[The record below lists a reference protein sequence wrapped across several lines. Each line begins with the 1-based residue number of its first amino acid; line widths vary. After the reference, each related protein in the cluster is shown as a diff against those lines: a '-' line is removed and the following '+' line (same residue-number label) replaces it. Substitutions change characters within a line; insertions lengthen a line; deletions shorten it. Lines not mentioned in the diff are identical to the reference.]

1 MCIFTWGNHPG
12 CACCAPPHQDAC
24 LNAQLLPARTATQP
38 QSPAHHQAVRLQVR
52 VSAVSSSAPVQG
64 MHGRRAS
71 VFERL
76 ALDAA
81 AGACAAWGGDP
92 STLQSVFATHSGDAE
107 AVDRLL
113 RSVTTTPVAVSPLTF
128 LQSVSCTLA
137 GNWAT
142 RTHNHGASTTV
153 TAGPYTLGAALL
165 EATVMVVCEE
175 NPCLLVVAEVPPP
188 PPLSM
193 PDHVTAPCA
202 LAVVLSPMSGTGT
215 LIDVEHVGV
224 PTVEPFAATAI
235 DALRGV
241 LAGQAPSATLASGP
255 SSHVSLRMHCTRPAI
270 VARL

>member
-81 AGACAAWGGDP
+81 ADACAAWGGDP

-113 RSVTTTPVAVSPLTF
+113 RSVTTTPVAASPLTF

-153 TAGPYTLGAALL
+153 TAGPYTLGAALI
-165 EATVMVVCEE
+165 EATIMVVCEE

-193 PDHVTAPCA
+193 PDHVTAPQA
-202 LAVVLSPMSGTGT
+202 LAVILSPMSGSGCAIELSHMGTQPARRQPAAPLDSLRAVLTGAVR
-215 LIDVEHVGV
+215 L
-224 PTVEPFAATAI
+224 
-235 DALRGV
+235 
-241 LAGQAPSATLASGP
+241 ATLAAGP
-255 SSHVSLRMHCTRPAI
+255 SSHVAI
-270 VARL
+270 HGQCARRATGHA